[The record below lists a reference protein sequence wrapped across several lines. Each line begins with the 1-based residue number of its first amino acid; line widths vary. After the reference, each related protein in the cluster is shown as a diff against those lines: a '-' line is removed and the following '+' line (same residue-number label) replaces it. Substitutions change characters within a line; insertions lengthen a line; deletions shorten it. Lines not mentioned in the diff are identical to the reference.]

1 MKYKIFENSFIYIF
15 VFVIIS
21 SIFLNYFHYD
31 EAWYYFRVNN
41 YSNTGYFTGFGEIQ
55 NPFQKVLLYIYYLIN
70 PDTSNPKYYFINRT
84 LSLLT
89 TLISLRLLYK
99 ILNEKLLNLRHYFFY
114 SFLFFT
120 FWFSFHSGGISSRPD
135 SIVSFFVCLSLYLL
149 YFPNLNLL
157 IGLTLLNIIFISIHP
172 NMLFL
177 IPLNFFLI
185 WKNKR
190 SIDLKKVIFFFILL
204 IIAIFLSFHLIK
216 FNLNSQEFL
225 KLYDKFFVEILTSN
239 FEKSENFFSL
249 KGLLSSF
256 IEDITLKGRFGHLRN
271 FHPFTYNLFLLVY
284 ILVFLV
290 FIKFLLNKNPIDKN
304 FFIFFYLNSLLFIAP
319 NKWLHHFSI
328 VIPPLLL
335 IIPICLNELKIKK
348 ILESQLLRICLIF
361 LIITNLYINYKS
373 NFFFNKIIKE
383 SNLNLNFSLF
393 NKNDYLKISKINNEI
408 TDINF
413 AGNPEFNYVFSKGNF
428 LGNNFSILNQIPILV
443 ILEANSECKSLN
455 NKFQYLK
462 NEMIYKKFEDFN
474 YERKSYK
481 ICRLQK

>member
-1 MKYKIFENSFIYIF
+1 
-15 VFVIIS
+15 
-21 SIFLNYFHYD
+21 
-31 EAWYYFRVNN
+31 
-41 YSNTGYFTGFGEIQ
+41 
-55 NPFQKVLLYIYYLIN
+55 
-70 PDTSNPKYYFINRT
+70 
-84 LSLLT
+84 
-89 TLISLRLLYK
+89 
-99 ILNEKLLNLRHYFFY
+99 
-114 SFLFFT
+114 
-120 FWFSFHSGGISSRPD
+120 
-135 SIVSFFVCLSLYLL
+135 
-149 YFPNLNLL
+149 
-157 IGLTLLNIIFISIHP
+157 
-172 NMLFL
+172 
-177 IPLNFFLI
+177 
-185 WKNKR
+185 
-190 SIDLKKVIFFFILL
+190 
-204 IIAIFLSFHLIK
+204 
-216 FNLNSQEFL
+216 
-225 KLYDKFFVEILTSN
+225 
-239 FEKSENFFSL
+239 
-249 KGLLSSF
+249 
-256 IEDITLKGRFGHLRN
+256 
-271 FHPFTYNLFLLVY
+271 
-284 ILVFLV
+284 
-290 FIKFLLNKNPIDKN
+290 
-304 FFIFFYLNSLLFIAP
+304 
-319 NKWLHHFSI
+319 